1 MSFLDSIIGGVKDQL
16 GDQLGEALGDKILGG
31 GAAGGVGDLLKGQGG
46 VGGLLEKFGQNGLG
60 DVAASWIGKGAN
72 AAITPEQITAVLG
85 SGPVAAFAEKL
96 GVSPEQASATLS
108 AVLPQLI
115 DKLTPDGQAP
125 SGEAAGG
132 LLDALP
138 GGLGGGLGDV
148 AGGLLGGL
156 LKR

>member
-1 MSFLDSIIGGVKDQL
+1 MSFLDSILGGVKGQL
-16 GDQLGEALGDKILGG
+16 GDQLGDLLGG
-31 GAAGGVGDLLKGQGG
+31 DAAGGVADLLKGQGG
-46 VGGLLEKFGQNGLG
+46 LGGLIEKFGQNGLG

-72 AAITPEQITAVLG
+72 AAISPEQITAALG

-138 GGLGGGLGDV
+138 GNLGDV